1 MKIPPWQQKIIKN
14 LQKKYDAEDLD
25 KLSSRVP
32 NASGRV
38 GRKPRKKP
46 PKEKNPKVNTT
57 GSDSLMEHF
66 NLEEKK
72 QDGIQNTSQEGEYSK
87 GLDALWLPP
96 KRRES
101 ALGQSDFHGPKP
113 DQGERDAASES
124 LPDNRIQSYNNCLD
138 DARANPSFP
147 HGMDTGHSC
156 AAVEEFQPA
165 HALEGNHETVEG
177 SMCNQ
182 DHLYDVAGKT
192 ELVKGE
198 GSLEATYSDD
208 GVDNEA
214 SIESNVNAERDN
226 FLDNHM
232 TDVVYGGAVWDIFR
246 RQDVPKLIE
255 YLQKH
260 QKEFR
265 HINNLPVTSVCIIPY
280 QCCQYHCHQY
290 CFKLIVL
297 CLPQVIHP
305 IHDQTLF
312 LSERHKKQLKEEFS
326 KIYYQSSHFYLY
338 TKMPYW

>member
-1 MKIPPWQQKIIKN
+1 M
-14 LQKKYDAEDLD
+14 
-25 KLSSRVP
+25 
-32 NASGRV
+32 
-38 GRKPRKKP
+38 
-46 PKEKNPKVNTT
+46 
-57 GSDSLMEHF
+57 
-66 NLEEKK
+66 
-72 QDGIQNTSQEGEYSK
+72 
-87 GLDALWLPP
+87 DALWLTP

-113 DQGERDAASES
+113 DQGERDAASDS

-138 DARANPSFP
+138 DAGANPSFP
-147 HGMDTGHSC
+147 NGMDTGHSC

-165 HALEGNHETVEG
+165 HALESNHETVEG

-182 DHLYDVAGKT
+182 DHPYDVAGKT

-214 SIESNVNAERDN
+214 SIESDVNAERDN

-265 HINNLPVTSVCIIPY
+265 HINNHPVTS
-280 QCCQYHCHQY
+280 
-290 CFKLIVL
+290 
-297 CLPQVIHP
+297 VIHP

-312 LSERHKKQLKEEFS
+312 LSERHKKQLKEEFNVEPWTFEQHLGEAVFIPAGCPHQVRNRKSCIKVALDFVSPENVQECIQLTEEFRLLPKGHRAKEDKLEVKKMALYAVSAAVSEAQILTS
-326 KIYYQSSHFYLY
+326 KSE
-338 TKMPYW
+338 